1 MALSRPTSDVHPEQE
16 VELVERGTDR
26 LTKGIGL
33 SSAMLVVA
41 RCARRPLQTD
51 VPIVV
56 SVLAPVGAIVS
67 VAVHE

>member
-1 MALSRPTSDVHPEQE
+1 
-16 VELVERGTDR
+16 
-26 LTKGIGL
+26 
-33 SSAMLVVA
+33 MLVVA